1 MRRPEPRLFPNKD
14 GTHFHALRLTGQQFP
29 ILREVVDQLS
39 PDELRRPAN
48 PEQMQSRIF
57 RRETHMKSGL
67 EAFPYRRP
75 NLALWLCLGA
85 VLACLAFGRTASAQ
99 AVAGITGTVTDASG
113 AVVPNANVTITNE
126 ATGVTN
132 KAVTSGAG
140 TYRVIGLLP
149 GSYRIDVEA
158 KGFQKF
164 STTGVRVE
172 VSTIATINA
181 PLATGEVSQT
191 VTVEASSVALNTT
204 QPQIGSTIEPA
215 VVASLPVEVSG
226 RGRQVDQLQFL
237 APGVTG
243 STFSHRVDGGVDFE
257 QEILYNGI
265 PVPQPETEGYTTNF
279 NPPYEMVQEFRVERS
294 TFAAQFGLGQGALT
308 YQMASGTNKYH
319 GDLFEINRNSMF
331 DSVGFFNGPYWDPSN
346 TRNKPPTDHENNYG
360 FTIGGPLSIPK
371 LYDGHN
377 RTFGH
382 YSQEWYKQNS
392 EDTDV
397 STVPT
402 AREKTGDFGDFVD
415 GSGNLIPIFVPP
427 GVHCAGLNP
436 GQQFPGNVIPPTC
449 ISPTSAGLLQFLPD
463 PDRPGS
469 GGGGLDSNRSFAPF
483 VNPHIQHV
491 WGYTVDQTLTQRQSI
506 HWTHWRNTF
515 SNFSFDNAPFVIQP
529 NPLNSMKF
537 EPAKGTG
544 FLLNYVFT
552 ISPNLVL
559 TAGADWIG
567 EINNQF
573 NQTNY
578 SSPAVADGVI
588 PPNITFDGQHSP
600 TSWGTSGAWLQSINR
615 KLGIAA
621 VDNILWTKGK
631 NTFNIGTEFRRSYQ
645 DDNEEQTA
653 GGHFAFSHNE
663 TADPNNL
670 SNTGSAFASYLLGVP
685 DSANRSNSQEL
696 RLRNLDFSPY
706 VQDDIKLTP
715 KLTVNLGLRWDI
727 MVPFT
732 EVHNNIVFFD
742 PSIPN
747 PAADNIK
754 GAVTQFGNCTGCAGY
769 TRADIR
775 WGHFGP
781 RLGFAYQ
788 VNNKTVVQGG
798 FSIAFLDG
806 GAYEY
811 GTSKVAVNFGNLL
824 VGSFEQTGTGTNVS
838 SYGSWDSHIMPN
850 PAPTPFNPGLGVGG
864 PQIDVL
870 SKNDGFAPYSE
881 EWNVNVQ
888 RELPYNM
895 FATVAYMGNREIH
908 LPSQLNSLNQ
918 MDPKFLSLQN
928 DLGLN
933 FSDGSAQAAGYT
945 PPYADFVSQW
955 GGSAQV
961 SQAVLPFPQY
971 GYLFNNFEG
980 DGTAFYNSLQ
990 VQLEKRLSNGL
1001 SFLAGYTLQRE
1012 YNNTSSGFTSFIAN
1026 ALNRYN
1032 QKLEWSPT
1040 TGEAP
1045 QTFKVSGTYELPIG
1059 PGKAILKHGV
1069 AGKILGGWQLGWITD
1084 YEAGTPTGVYE
1095 NLDFP
1100 FPNGN
1105 GNRPNRNTSVPLK
1118 TASYGRARDYFLGKS
1133 SSAQIWDANTF
1144 TATPPF
1150 TLGDAFRSYQ
1160 ALRNPA
1166 YYREDANVRK
1176 HFYFTERFQ
1185 GILQMDYFNLLN
1197 RTQFHGPDTNQSDTG
1212 SFGQVTGQGSNEMNR
1227 QGQIQFRLEF

>member
-1 MRRPEPRLFPNKD
+1 
-14 GTHFHALRLTGQQFP
+14 
-29 ILREVVDQLS
+29 
-39 PDELRRPAN
+39 
-48 PEQMQSRIF
+48 
-57 RRETHMKSGL
+57 
-67 EAFPYRRP
+67 
-75 NLALWLCLGA
+75 
-85 VLACLAFGRTASAQ
+85 
-99 AVAGITGTVTDASG
+99 
-113 AVVPNANVTITNE
+113 
-126 ATGVTN
+126 
-132 KAVTSGAG
+132 
-140 TYRVIGLLP
+140 
-149 GSYRIDVEA
+149 
-158 KGFQKF
+158 
-164 STTGVRVE
+164 
-172 VSTIATINA
+172 
-181 PLATGEVSQT
+181 
-191 VTVEASSVALNTT
+191 
-204 QPQIGSTIEPA
+204 
-215 VVASLPVEVSG
+215 
-226 RGRQVDQLQFL
+226 
-237 APGVTG
+237 
-243 STFSHRVDGGVDFE
+243 
-257 QEILYNGI
+257 
-265 PVPQPETEGYTTNF
+265 
-279 NPPYEMVQEFRVERS
+279 
-294 TFAAQFGLGQGALT
+294 
-308 YQMASGTNKYH
+308 
-319 GDLFEINRNSMF
+319 
-331 DSVGFFNGPYWDPSN
+331 
-346 TRNKPPTDHENNYG
+346 
-360 FTIGGPLSIPK
+360 
-371 LYDGHN
+371 
-377 RTFGH
+377 
-382 YSQEWYKQNS
+382 
-392 EDTDV
+392 
-397 STVPT
+397 
-402 AREKTGDFGDFVD
+402 
-415 GSGNLIPIFVPP
+415 
-427 GVHCAGLNP
+427 
-436 GQQFPGNVIPPTC
+436 
-449 ISPTSAGLLQFLPD
+449 
-463 PDRPGS
+463 
-469 GGGGLDSNRSFAPF
+469 
-483 VNPHIQHV
+483 
-491 WGYTVDQTLTQRQSI
+491 
-506 HWTHWRNTF
+506 
-515 SNFSFDNAPFVIQP
+515 
-529 NPLNSMKF
+529 
-537 EPAKGTG
+537 
-544 FLLNYVFT
+544 
-552 ISPNLVL
+552 
-559 TAGADWIG
+559 
-567 EINNQF
+567 
-573 NQTNY
+573 
-578 SSPAVADGVI
+578 
-588 PPNITFDGQHSP
+588 
-600 TSWGTSGAWLQSINR
+600 
-615 KLGIAA
+615 
-621 VDNILWTKGK
+621 
-631 NTFNIGTEFRRSYQ
+631 
-645 DDNEEQTA
+645 
-653 GGHFAFSHNE
+653 
-663 TADPNNL
+663 
-670 SNTGSAFASYLLGVP
+670 
-685 DSANRSNSQEL
+685 
-696 RLRNLDFSPY
+696 
-706 VQDDIKLTP
+706 
-715 KLTVNLGLRWDI
+715 
-727 MVPFT
+727 
-732 EVHNNIVFFD
+732 
-742 PSIPN
+742 
-747 PAADNIK
+747 
-754 GAVTQFGNCTGCAGY
+754 
-769 TRADIR
+769 
-775 WGHFGP
+775 
-781 RLGFAYQ
+781 
-788 VNNKTVVQGG
+788 VQGG